1 MIRKTAQ
8 FAGSW
13 YPADAGQCQREIE
26 DFLKGGEPLP
36 RGDFACG
43 IVPHA
48 GWFFSGGLACRV
60 MAALAKKKS
69 PDLVLIFGMHMHENQ
84 SPRILSRGGWET
96 PLGNL
101 DIHEG
106 FVRELAKNV
115 KIQLD
120 TPETFPGDNTIEVQ
134 LPLVKYFFPTACMVP
149 VGVPPSPV
157 AEKIGAA
164 AVAVALELGI
174 DMVVVGSTDLT
185 HYGETFGFTP
195 AGSGTQAREW
205 MEMENDAAAM
215 HAMEVMDVNEILSQ
229 GRQRRN
235 MCCAGAV
242 AATVAA
248 ARALGTN
255 KGNILEY
262 ANSFD
267 KSPGTTMVG
276 YTGVLFS
283 L

>member
-48 GWFFSGGLACRV
+48 GWFFSGAVACRV
-60 MAALAKKKS
+60 MAALAEKKS
-69 PDLVLIFGMHMHENQ
+69 PDLVLIFGMHMHEHQ

-101 DIHEG
+101 DIHDG
-106 FVRELAKNV
+106 FVRELV
-115 KIQLD
+115 TRVRVQLD
-120 TPETFPGDNTIEVQ
+120 SPETFPGDNTIEVQ

-185 HYGETFGFTP
+185 HYGEDFGFTP
-195 AGSGTQAREW
+195 AGTGTQAREW

-248 ARALGTN
+248 ARALGAN
-255 KGNILEY
+255 KGNVLEY

>member
-1 MIRKTAQ
+1 MIRKRAQ

-13 YPADAGQCQREIE
+13 YPADARQCQREIE
-26 DFLKGGEPLP
+26 GFLKGVENLP
-36 RGDFACG
+36 RGDFTCG

-48 GWFFSGGLACRV
+48 GWFFSGGIACRV
-60 MAALAKKKS
+60 MAALAERKS
-69 PDLVLIFGMHMHENQ
+69 PDLILIFGMHMHGNE

-101 DIHEG
+101 DIHDD
-106 FVRELAKNV
+106 FVRELAKRV
-115 KIQLD
+115 KVQLD
-120 TPETFPGDNTIEVQ
+120 SPDTFPGDNTIEVQ

-157 AEKIGAA
+157 AEKIGVA
-164 AVAVALELGI
+164 AVDVARHLGI
-174 DMVVVGSTDLT
+174 NMVVVGSTDLT
-185 HYGETFGFTP
+185 HYGEDFGFTP
-195 AGSGTQAREW
+195 AGSGTRAREW
-205 MEMENDAAAM
+205 MEIENDAAAM
-215 HAMEVMDVNEILSQ
+215 DAMGAMDVNGILSQ

-248 ARALGTN
+248 ARALGAI
-255 KGNILEY
+255 KGTVLEY

-267 KSPGTTMVG
+267 KSSGTSMVG
-276 YTGVLFS
+276 YTGVLFG
-283 L
+283 

>member
-1 MIRKTAQ
+1 MIRKRAQ

-13 YPADAGQCQREIE
+13 YPSDAGQCRREIE
-26 DFLKGGEPLP
+26 MFLKGLENLP
-36 RGDFACG
+36 RAGVSCG

-48 GWFFSGGLACRV
+48 GWFFSGALACRV
-60 MAALAKKKS
+60 MASLAEKKS

-101 DIHEG
+101 DVHDD
-106 FVRELAKNV
+106 FVRELAIRVNV
-115 KIQLD
+115 QLD
-120 TPETFPGDNTIEVQ
+120 TPEAFPGDNTIEVQ
-134 LPLVKYFFPTACMVP
+134 LPLVKYFFPKACMVP
-149 VGVPPSPV
+149 VGVPPCPV
-157 AEKIGAA
+157 AEKIGEA
-164 AVAVALELGI
+164 AVGAARHLGI

-185 HYGETFGFTP
+185 HYGEDFGFAP
-195 AGSGTQAREW
+195 AGIGIKAREW
-205 MEMENDAAAM
+205 MEKKNDAAAM
-215 HAMEVMDVNEILSQ
+215 DAMRAMDVNEILFQ

-248 ARALGTN
+248 ARALGAI
-255 KGNILEY
+255 KGNVLGY

-267 KSPGTTMVG
+267 KSPGTSMVG
-276 YTGVLFS
+276 YTGVLFG
-283 L
+283 